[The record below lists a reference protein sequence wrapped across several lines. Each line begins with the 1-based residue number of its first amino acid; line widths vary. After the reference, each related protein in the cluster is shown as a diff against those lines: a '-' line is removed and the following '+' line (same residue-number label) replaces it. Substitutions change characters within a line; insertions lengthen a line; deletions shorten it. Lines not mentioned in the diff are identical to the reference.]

1 MYSDFNSALEHYQ
14 TELEQIRTSA
24 DCSITPQQ
32 ILRLLNARDRAATIL
47 TNQRQISPQQSVQLL
62 QLDEQLKQQA
72 ERLTR
77 TVSFEDLRRS
87 LSAPSDAWWWQLDAI
102 SLPSHALDYFWKGLT
117 VITWATNLGLLANII
132 SRFVLGGPGVGGVFA
147 IALPSILALLQ
158 AKNEL
163 TESGWAGFQQ
173 LLERWRV
180 PRRLREEVHLGATLT
195 FLAFLL
201 VFWFC
206 LPKISEWYNHQGL
219 ADADAGKV
227 GSAVQNYERAIALN
241 PDNVAAHFN
250 LGSLYEDLQEFDKA
264 QKQYLIAVKGDLPEA
279 YNNLGRLY
287 LRNKRYP
294 EAVVLLQQGLQ
305 RPGDLLPEMK
315 YSLFK
320 NLGWVRLQQGRTAE
334 AQAAL
339 QVAVSL
345 ARDPETQKYIEFPGS
360 AHCLLAKVLEKE
372 KLPGAI
378 AQWQKCAE
386 LASNENPDEDVW
398 VHEAQLKM
406 NAAKKASPNP

>member
-1 MYSDFNSALEHYQ
+1 MYSDFNFALERYQ
-14 TELEQIRTSA
+14 TELEQICTSS
-24 DCSITPQQ
+24 DRSITPQQ
-32 ILRLLNARDRAATIL
+32 ILRLLNVRDRVATIL
-47 TNQRQISPQQSVQLL
+47 THPPQISPQQSVQLL

-77 TVSFEDLRRS
+77 VVSFEDLRHS
-87 LSAPSDAWWWQLDAI
+87 LATSKDVWWWQLDAI
-102 SLPSHALDYFWKGLT
+102 APPSHALDYFWKGLT

-158 AKNEL
+158 AKTEL

-173 LLERWRV
+173 VLERWRV
-180 PRRLREEVHLGATLT
+180 PRRLREEVHLGVTLT

-201 VFWFC
+201 GFWFC
-206 LPKISEWYNHQGL
+206 LPKISDWYNRQGL

-227 GSAVQNYERAIALN
+227 GSAEQNYERAIALN

-264 QKQYLIAVKGDLPEA
+264 QRQYLIAVKGDLPEA

-287 LRNKRYP
+287 LKKKQYA
-294 EAVVLLQQGLQ
+294 EAVALLQQGLQ
-305 RPGDLLPEMK
+305 INQDIPSEVK

-345 ARDPETQKYIEFPGS
+345 ASDPETQQYIEFPGS

-386 LASNENPDEDVW
+386 FASNKNSDEDVW
-398 VHEAQLKM
+398 VHEAQLKL
-406 NAAKKASPNP
+406 NAAKKAPPNP